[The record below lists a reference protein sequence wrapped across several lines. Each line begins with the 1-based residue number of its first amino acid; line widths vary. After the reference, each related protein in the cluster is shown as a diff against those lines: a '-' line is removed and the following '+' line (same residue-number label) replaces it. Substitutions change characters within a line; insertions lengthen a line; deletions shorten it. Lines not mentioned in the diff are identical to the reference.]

1 MEPLVR
7 PASESD
13 LDSLVT
19 IFRACWLTS
28 YKNILS
34 QTVRD
39 EMTQDKTREM
49 WALSVT
55 PHAERTTFVIELADQ
70 VVGVARVGIDVSNSM
85 RGHLFS
91 LYVHP
96 DNAGRGLGKILLRHA
111 LASLREIGFEEITLW
126 VFTNNAPTRNLYS
139 SLGFQETGQERIDD
153 RWKNP
158 EIEMLAPSKL
168 F

>member
-1 MEPLVR
+1 MEILVR
-7 PASESD
+7 PAAETD
-13 LDSLVT
+13 LILLVR

-28 YKNILS
+28 YKDILT

-39 EMTQDKTREM
+39 EMTQERANEM
-49 WALSVT
+49 WTLSVQ
-55 PHAERTTFVIELADQ
+55 PHPDRTTFVIEENG
-70 VVGVARVGIDVSNSM
+70 VTVGMARVGRDITNGR

-91 LYVHP
+91 LYIHP
-96 DNAGRGLGKILLRHA
+96 DNAGRGLGKILLRKA
-111 LASLREIGFEEITLW
+111 LAFLRETGFEEITLW
-126 VFTNNAPTRNLYS
+126 VFKNNAPTRNLYS
-139 SLGFQETGQERIDD
+139 SIGFQETGQERIDD

>member
-1 MEPLVR
+1 MESLVR
-7 PASESD
+7 TATTAD
-13 LDSLVT
+13 LDALVE

-28 YKNILS
+28 YKDILPQS
-34 QTVRD
+34 VRD
-39 EMTQDKTREM
+39 EMSVEKAREM

-55 PHAERTTFVIELADQ
+55 PHPERTTFVIEQDGM
-70 VVGVARVGIDVSNSM
+70 VVGVARVGTDISNSA

-96 DNAGRGLGKILLRHA
+96 DNAGRGLGKLLLRHA
-111 LASLREIGFEEITLW
+111 LASLREKEFKEITLW
-126 VFTNNAPTRNLYS
+126 VFKNNAPTRNLYS
-139 SLGFQETGQERIDD
+139 SLGFLETGQERIDE
-153 RWKNP
+153 RWKIP

>member
-1 MEPLVR
+1 
-7 PASESD
+7 
-13 LDSLVT
+13 
-19 IFRACWLTS
+19 
-28 YKNILS
+28 
-34 QTVRD
+34 
-39 EMTQDKTREM
+39 
-49 WALSVT
+49 
-55 PHAERTTFVIELADQ
+55 VIELDGR
-70 VVGVARVGIDVSNSM
+70 VVGVARVGSDVTNVA

-126 VFTNNAPTRNLYS
+126 VFKNNAPTRNLYS
-139 SLGFQETGQERIDD
+139 SLGFQETGQERIDE

>member
-1 MEPLVR
+1 MESLVR
-7 PASESD
+7 TATTAD
-13 LDSLVT
+13 LDSLVD

-28 YKNILS
+28 YKEILPDS
-34 QTVRD
+34 VRE
-39 EMTQDKTREM
+39 EMTVEKARQM
-49 WALSVT
+49 WELSVA
-55 PHAERTTFVIELADQ
+55 PHPERTTFVIEVDGT
-70 VVGVARVGIDVSNSM
+70 VVGVARVGSDVSNSA

-96 DNAGRGLGKILLRHA
+96 NSAGRGLGKILLRHA
-111 LASLREIGFEEITLW
+111 LASLRENRFEEITLW
-126 VFTNNAPTRNLYS
+126 VFKNNAPTRKLYS
-139 SLGFQETGQERIDD
+139 SLGFLETGQERIDE

>member
-1 MEPLVR
+1 MESLVR
-7 PASESD
+7 KATSSD
-13 LDSLVT
+13 LDTLVD

-28 YKNILS
+28 YKEILPQS
-34 QTVRD
+34 VRD
-39 EMTQDKTREM
+39 EMSVEKAREM

-55 PHAERTTFVIELADQ
+55 PHPERTTFVIETDSK
-70 VVGVARVGIDVSNSM
+70 VVGVARVGTDVTNSA

-96 DNAGRGLGKILLRHA
+96 DNSGRGLGKFLLRHA

-126 VFTNNAPTRNLYS
+126 VFKNNAPTRNLYS
-139 SLGFQETGQERIDD
+139 SLGFQKTGQERIDD
-153 RWKNP
+153 RWKIP

>member
-7 PASESD
+7 PVSESD

-28 YKNILS
+28 YKDILS

-49 WALSVT
+49 WAKSVQSH
-55 PHAERTTFVIELADQ
+55 PERTTFVIEEDGAP
-70 VVGVARVGIDVSNSM
+70 VGMARIGRDVINVD

-96 DNAGRGLGKILLRHA
+96 DNAGRGLGKKLLRHS
-111 LASLREIGFEEITLW
+111 LGFLRENGFSEISLW
-126 VFTNNAPTRNLYS
+126 VFKNNTPTRNLYS
-139 SLGFQETGQERIDD
+139 SLGFVKTGQERIDD
-153 RWKNP
+153 RWKNL
-158 EIEMLAPSKL
+158 EIEMLAPSSL

>member
-1 MEPLVR
+1 MESLVR
-7 PASESD
+7 TATVDD
-13 LDSLVT
+13 LDSLVE

-28 YKNILS
+28 YRDILPLS
-34 QTVRD
+34 VRD
-39 EMTQDKTREM
+39 EMSVEKAREM

-55 PHAERTTFVIELADQ
+55 PHPERTTFVIELNGV
-70 VVGVARVGIDVSNSM
+70 VVGVARVGADVSNSA

-96 DNAGRGLGKILLRHA
+96 DNAGRGLGKLLLKHA
-111 LASLREIGFEEITLW
+111 LASLRENGFEEITLW
-126 VFTNNAPTRNLYS
+126 VFKNNAPTRNLYS
-139 SLGFQETGQERIDD
+139 SLGFLETGQERIDE

>member
-1 MEPLVR
+1 MESLVR
-7 PASESD
+7 TATVAD
-13 LDSLVT
+13 LDSLVD

-28 YKNILS
+28 YKELLPQS
-34 QTVRD
+34 VRD
-39 EMTQDKTREM
+39 EMSVEKAREM
-49 WALSVT
+49 WALSVA
-55 PHAERTTFVIELADQ
+55 PHPDRTTFVIELDGT
-70 VVGVARVGIDVSNSM
+70 VVGVARVGSDVTNSV

-96 DNAGRGLGKILLRHA
+96 DNAGRGLGKTLLRRA
-111 LASLREIGFEEITLW
+111 LASLRENGFEEITLW
-126 VFTNNAPTRNLYS
+126 VFKNNAPTRNLYS
-139 SLGFQETGQERIDD
+139 SLGFLETGQERIDE

>member
-1 MEPLVR
+1 MESLVR
-7 PASESD
+7 KATTAD
-13 LDSLVT
+13 LDSLVD

-28 YKNILS
+28 YKEILPQS
-34 QTVRD
+34 VRD
-39 EMTQDKTREM
+39 EMSVEKAREM
-49 WALSVT
+49 WALSVK
-55 PHAERTTFVIELADQ
+55 PHPERTTFVIELDGR
-70 VVGVARVGIDVSNSM
+70 VVGVARVGSDVSNLA

-126 VFTNNAPTRNLYS
+126 VFKNNAPTRNLYS
-139 SLGFQETGQERIDD
+139 SLGFQETGQERIDE

>member
-1 MEPLVR
+1 MESLVR
-7 PASESD
+7 QATTAD
-13 LDSLVT
+13 LDSLVK

-28 YKNILS
+28 YKDILPES
-34 QTVRD
+34 VRD
-39 EMTQDKTREM
+39 EMSVEKAHQM
-49 WALSVT
+49 WAHSVA
-55 PHAERTTFVIELADQ
+55 PHAARTTFVIELAGQ
-70 VVGVARVGIDVSNSM
+70 VVGVTRVGSDESNSM

-96 DNAGRGLGKILLRHA
+96 DNAGRGLGKILLKHA

-126 VFTNNAPTRNLYS
+126 VFKNNAPTRHLYR

>member
-28 YKNILS
+28 YKDILPRS
-34 QTVRD
+34 VRD
-39 EMTQDKTREM
+39 EMSVEKAREM
-49 WALSVT
+49 WALSLT
-55 PHAERTTFVIELADQ
+55 PHPDRTTFVIELNGT
-70 VVGVARVGIDVSNSM
+70 VVGVARVGRDVLNSG

-96 DNAGRGLGKILLRHA
+96 DNAGRGLGKSLLRQA
-111 LASLREIGFEEITLW
+111 LHSLRDIGYEEITLW

>member
-1 MEPLVR
+1 METLVR
-7 PASESD
+7 PATETD
-13 LDSLVT
+13 LALLVR

-28 YKNILS
+28 YKDILT

-39 EMTQDKTREM
+39 DMTQERANEM
-49 WALSVT
+49 WALSVQ
-55 PHAERTTFVIELADQ
+55 PHPDRTTFVIEENGLP
-70 VVGVARVGIDVSNSM
+70 VGMARVGRDITNGT

-96 DNAGRGLGKILLRHA
+96 DNAGRGLGKNLLKKVLKLLR
-111 LASLREIGFEEITLW
+111 ETGFEEISLW
-126 VFTNNAPTRNLYS
+126 VFKNNVSTRNLYS
-139 SLGFQETGQERIDD
+139 SLGFLETGQERIDD
-153 RWKNP
+153 RWKNT

>member
-1 MEPLVR
+1 MESLVR
-7 PASESD
+7 TAIVDD
-13 LDSLVT
+13 LDSLVE

-28 YKNILS
+28 YRDILPQS
-34 QTVRD
+34 VRD
-39 EMTQDKTREM
+39 EMSVEKAQEM

-55 PHAERTTFVIELADQ
+55 PHPQRTTYVIELDGV
-70 VVGVARVGIDVSNSM
+70 VVGVARVGTDVSNSA

-96 DNAGRGLGKILLRHA
+96 DNAGRGLGKLLLRHA
-111 LASLREIGFEEITLW
+111 LASLREMEFEEITLW
-126 VFTNNAPTRNLYS
+126 VFKNNTPTRNLYS
-139 SLGFQETGQERIDD
+139 SLGFLESGQERIDD

>member
-1 MEPLVR
+1 MESLVR
-7 PASESD
+7 TATVAD
-13 LDSLVT
+13 LDSLVE

-28 YKNILS
+28 YRDILPLS
-34 QTVRD
+34 VRD
-39 EMTQDKTREM
+39 EMSVEKAREM

-55 PHAERTTFVIELADQ
+55 PHPERTTFVIELDGT
-70 VVGVARVGIDVSNSM
+70 VVGVARVGTDVLNSS

-111 LASLREIGFEEITLW
+111 LASLRDKGFEEITLW
-126 VFTNNAPTRNLYS
+126 VFKNNAPTRNLYS
-139 SLGFQETGQERIDD
+139 SLGFLETGQERIDE

>member
-1 MEPLVR
+1 MSVEK
-7 PASESD
+7 AH
-13 LDSLVT
+13 
-19 IFRACWLTS
+19 
-28 YKNILS
+28 
-34 QTVRD
+34 Q
-39 EMTQDKTREM
+39 M

-70 VVGVARVGIDVSNSM
+70 VVGVARVGSDVSNSM

-126 VFTNNAPTRNLYS
+126 VFENNAPTRNLYS
-139 SLGFQETGQERIDD
+139 SIGFQETGQERIDD

>member
-1 MEPLVR
+1 MESLVR
-7 PASESD
+7 TATVAD
-13 LDSLVT
+13 LDSLVE

-28 YKNILS
+28 YRDILPQS
-34 QTVRD
+34 VRD
-39 EMTQDKTREM
+39 EMTDDKARQM
-49 WALSVT
+49 WALSVL
-55 PHAERTTFVIELADQ
+55 PHSERTTFVIEQDGA
-70 VVGVARVGIDVSNSM
+70 VVGVARVGSDVSNSA

-96 DNAGRGLGKILLRHA
+96 DNAGRGLGKLLLKHA
-111 LASLREIGFEEITLW
+111 LASLRENGFEEITLW
-126 VFTNNAPTRNLYS
+126 VFKNNAPTRKLYS
-139 SLGFQETGQERIDD
+139 SLGFLETGQERIDE

>member
-1 MEPLVR
+1 MESLVR
-7 PASESD
+7 KATTSD
-13 LDSLVT
+13 LDSLVE

-28 YKNILS
+28 YKEILPES
-34 QTVRD
+34 VRD
-39 EMTQDKTREM
+39 EMSIEKAREM
-49 WALSVT
+49 WALSVI
-55 PHAERTTFVIELADQ
+55 PHPERTTFVIETDRK
-70 VVGVARVGIDVSNSM
+70 VVGVTRVGTDVTNSA

-126 VFTNNAPTRNLYS
+126 VFKNNAPTRNLYS
-139 SLGFQETGQERIDD
+139 SLGFQETGQERIDE

-158 EIEMLAPSKL
+158 EIEMLAPSRL